1 MFDGDIYPGDSAFNS
16 EQQIVYGG
24 RSRKRGGDLT
34 TMQVGDPAY
43 NSLQRMVYGG
53 LVSKAALKRAAKA
66 WEKAHRKRG
75 RKGKLPRGV
84 AIGPDGKF
92 ISLKRRKGGRIFG
105 GDVNDLS
112 RGIIDMDE
120 IADRSIDLYVKFMKL
135 RRQYVLDG
143 LPFDQQ
149 IYVPEIRDV
158 INQALKLR
166 RSWEKGRAMGL
177 QFLSEPVFE
186 TNEIFKK
193 ALNDVENFDLV
204 HDLKPSPEVMALKRA
219 TKYNTRELGNALRE
233 GKQDYEAATNP
244 FAQLLQ
250 RIQKIEEG
258 RPSAVDLINTNNP
271 PAAPGAAGQP
281 GAQGGAP
288 LNANDQALPDTE
300 GSGIRIR
307 RRHY

>member
-24 RSRKRGGDLT
+24 RSRKCGGDLT

-53 LVSKAALKRAAKA
+53 LVSKAALKKAAKA

-112 RGIIDMDE
+112 RGIVDMDE
-120 IADRSIDLYVKFMKL
+120 IAERSVDLYVKYLKL
-135 RRQYVLDG
+135 RRQYVLEG
-143 LPFDQQ
+143 VPIKQQ
-149 IYVPEIRDV
+149 YYVPEIRDV
-158 INQALKLR
+158 INQAVKLR
-166 RSWEKGRAMGL
+166 RSWEKGKAMGL
-177 QFLSEPVFE
+177 EYLTEPVFVTDTE
-186 TNEIFKK
+186 YQGV
-193 ALNDVENFDLV
+193 LNQVEEFDLV
-204 HDLKPSPEVMALKRA
+204 HDLKPSPEVMALRDQAKGN
-219 TKYNTRELGNALRE
+219 TKALGEALRR
-233 GKQDYEAATNP
+233 GKQAYEAATNP
-244 FAQLLQ
+244 FANLLQ
-250 RIQKIEEG
+250 RLQKIEEG
-258 RPSAVDLINTNNP
+258 RPSVTDIVPSSVGPSSNSLVPTNEEDNPINVAP
-271 PAAPGAAGQP
+271 PPPPEGTQAA
-281 GAQGGAP
+281 
-288 LNANDQALPDTE
+288 
-300 GSGIRIR
+300 GIRIR